1 MGAAGTIRQMHQPV
15 GSRVLA
21 LFSGDTH
28 VIARRVFETDFC
40 LVVQSNAVPSAAV
53 IIAVLLGLLG
63 GLVNGLR
70 AVVPILVD
78 LMPDSIY
85 RRYLIDT
92 GRFCACLIIFFFFLL
107 LVL

>member
-1 MGAAGTIRQMHQPV
+1 MI
-15 GSRVLA
+15 
-21 LFSGDTH
+21 D
-28 VIARRVFETDFC
+28 RRVFGGDFC
-40 LVVQSNAVPSAAV
+40 LVVQIYAVPSASV

-85 RRYLIDT
+85 LRYSIDAD
-92 GRFCACLIIFFFFLL
+92 RFCACSFIFFMYCDE
-107 LVL
+107 